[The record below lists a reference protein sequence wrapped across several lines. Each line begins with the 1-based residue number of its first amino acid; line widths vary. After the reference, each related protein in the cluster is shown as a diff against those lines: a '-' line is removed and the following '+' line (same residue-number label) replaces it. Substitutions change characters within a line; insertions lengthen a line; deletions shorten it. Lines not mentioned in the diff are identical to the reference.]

1 MAPGR
6 GSARR
11 GHGASSLRRE
21 IAGAAEE
28 GGADLPRLEGAAG
41 GGRRVRP
48 QEQEVSAECGVRGF
62 LTFCHLLRMP
72 FVRVP
77 AYLPS

>member
-1 MAPGR
+1 MAAGR

-21 IAGAAEE
+21 IAGAVEE
-28 GGADLPRLEGAAG
+28 GADFTRLEGAAG

-48 QEQEVSAECGVRGF
+48 QRPKGQVGWPYGMEVGFGLRNLGFSRSAKANQ
-62 LTFCHLLRMP
+62 LK
-72 FVRVP
+72 
-77 AYLPS
+77 

>member
-28 GGADLPRLEGAAG
+28 GADLTRLEGAAG

-62 LTFCHLLRMP
+62 F
-72 FVRVP
+72 
-77 AYLPS
+77 